1 MLGMELKP
9 IKISDI
15 SELNHVAVIISDGKI
30 RVAELPKFGNVQINC
45 GNGSVQ
51 KVQEI
56 TDTKFN

>member
-1 MLGMELKP
+1 MELKP

-30 RVAELPKFGNVQINC
+30 RVAELPRFGNVQIDC
-45 GNGSVQ
+45 GNGTVRTV
-51 KVQEI
+51 KEM